1 MLKRIFLV
9 SACLVA
15 SIMAQDEEDVKADSV
30 VYEKPTEWQIFS
42 ADAPVTA
49 FTVQGNLLWYATEQ
63 SVFSSSL
70 TSKDIRNY
78 STLGKIPG
86 SNVTSMTTDNKG
98 SVWFGSQNGVAVRT
112 GNSFTCYTTENGIPD
127 NSVNALLATTDG
139 KIWIGTNN
147 GAAVF
152 QNGEWKT
159 YTTKEGLAHNKVN
172 SLLADKDGVIWFG
185 TEKGIS
191 VFDGASWKVHDM
203 KSGLSWNSVKAL
215 AKDPR
220 KGTIWAAVGE
230 KDVNCYTNGKWNT
243 YMDIMP
249 DIRDIMVDTQSRIW
263 FGSTTGYIKFNGD
276 EWVSDPK
283 KNGVPAAQVRKMN
296 RDKNGNLWFAIE
308 TGVLRLSNPYPF

>member
-1 MLKRIFLV
+1 MLKKIILA
-9 SACLVA
+9 STCLA
-15 SIMAQDEEDVKADSV
+15 FFATAQEEDEVKADSI
-30 VYEKPTEWQIFS
+30 VYEKPTEWQIFA

-63 SVFSSSL
+63 TVFSSSL
-70 TSKDIRNY
+70 KSKDVRNY
-78 STLGKIPG
+78 STLGSIPG
-86 SNVTSMTTDNKG
+86 SGVTCMSTDASGNVWIG
-98 SVWFGSQNGVAVRT
+98 GQNGVAVRK
-112 GNSFTCYTTENGIPD
+112 GNKFTSYTTENGIPD
-127 NSVNALLATTDG
+127 NSVNALLATSDG
-139 KIWIGTNN
+139 KVWIGTNN

-152 QNGEWKT
+152 QNGEWKVYNT
-159 YTTKEGLAHNKVN
+159 EKGLAHNKVN
-172 SLLADKDGVIWFG
+172 ALMADKKGSIWFG

-191 VFDGASWKVHDM
+191 VFDGTTWKVHDM

-230 KDVNCYTNGKWNT
+230 KDVNCLSNGKWNT

-263 FGSTTGYIKFNGD
+263 FGSPNGYIKFNGD
-276 EWVSDPK
+276 SWVSDPK